1 MKNNHWLGI
10 LRTIGILIMIFS
22 FAIVPEHYPW
32 YYEILLFDVGLLM
45 MLYAKS
51 PKLRKSL
58 YGLFSSNS

>member
-1 MKNNHWLGI
+1 MKNTTTLATI
-10 LRTIGILIMIFS
+10 RTIGILIMIFS
-22 FAIVPEHYPW
+22 FVVVPDHYPW

-58 YGLFSSNS
+58 NGLFSSNS